1 MNMLLPTWSSFPI
14 STPFDS
20 IATRQ
25 CQKLEANYKSA
36 QKERLAK
43 TPKVS
48 FLWVFGALFI
58 AFRCPKKV
66 EKGTAKKNNQLIS
79 ENYATIRLSIFNAAL
94 HP

>member
-48 FLWVFGALFI
+48 FLWVFGAQ
-58 AFRCPKKV
+58 KKV
-66 EKGTAKKNNQLIS
+66 EKGTAKKNNQLTS
-79 ENYATIRLSIFNAAL
+79 ENYATIRLFIFNAAL
-94 HP
+94 HL

>member
-58 AFRCPKKV
+58 AFRCPKKGG
-66 EKGTAKKNNQLIS
+66 KGHRQKKQ
-79 ENYATIRLSIFNAAL
+79 
-94 HP
+94 PVDQ